1 MKMVMQIRSRGPMLG
16 QSDRV
21 ALVQKYRAQ
30 KSRLKAAFH
39 MVAVTQGQRLCRFQ
53 LLEPTTSPLSILRAR
68 AASDAR
74 TSSPVSSRRSVEL
87 ERVGLR
93 TSFARSSVL
102 IINLLF
108 RRDAIL
114 IGIAVF

>member
-1 MKMVMQIRSRGPMLG
+1 MVVQIRSMGPMLG
-16 QSDRV
+16 QSNRV
-21 ALVQKYRAQ
+21 ALVQNGAQ
-30 KSRLKAAFH
+30 KSRLKAAFQI
-39 MVAVTQGQRLCRFQ
+39 VALMQDQRLCRFQ
-53 LLEPTTSPLSILRAR
+53 LLEPTTSSLSILRAR
-68 AASDAR
+68 AARDAR
-74 TSSPVSSRRSVEL
+74 TSSPVGSRRAVEL